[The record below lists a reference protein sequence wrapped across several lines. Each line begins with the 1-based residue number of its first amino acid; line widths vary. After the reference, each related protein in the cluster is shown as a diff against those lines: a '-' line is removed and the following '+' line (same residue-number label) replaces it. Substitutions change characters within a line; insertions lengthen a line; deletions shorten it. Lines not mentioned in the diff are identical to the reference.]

1 MAEFPPRTSEVSV
14 GGGVA
19 DDDGGGAIAFI
30 GLGLMGSR
38 MSGHLLAAGHEM
50 RGYDP
55 DRARLEEFEAKGGV
69 ATASPADAVHGCW
82 AAVLSLPTSDVSREV
97 CLGENGIA
105 TAGVSPLRVY
115 DTTTGRPGDAVE
127 IAAALDEV
135 GVGYSDTT
143 VSGNSEV
150 AEKGE
155 LVVMLGGSEDAY
167 LWGRPIFEAI
177 GRSHHHVGPVGSA
190 SRMKLIVNHALTVH
204 RMALAEA
211 LVVAELAG
219 MDLDTALDVLKDS
232 LAYSKAMDVWGDRM
246 VTGDHEFPYAR
257 LRQSHK
263 DARLIVEHG
272 RELGATMDLARVAEE
287 ALAEGEETGLAD
299 MDNSSV
305 MEVVRRRAG
314 IGRNQTA
321 GPA

>member
-1 MAEFPPRTSEVSV
+1 
-14 GGGVA
+14 
-19 DDDGGGAIAFI
+19 
-30 GLGLMGSR
+30 
-38 MSGHLLAAGHEM
+38 MSGHILAAGHGV

-55 DRARLEEFEAKGGV
+55 DPARRAELEAKGGV
-69 ATASPADAVHGCW
+69 ATGSPAEAVQGCW
-82 AAVLSLPTSDVSREV
+82 AALLSLPTSDVSREV
-97 CLGENGIA
+97 CLGVEGIA
-105 TAGVSPLRVY
+105 GAGVSPLYVY
-115 DTTTGRPGDAVE
+115 DATTGRPGDAVE
-127 IAAALDEV
+127 IADALSAA
-135 GVGYSDTT
+135 GVVYSDST

-150 AEKGE
+150 AERGE
-155 LVVMLGGSEDAY
+155 LVVMVGGSKDAY
-167 LWGRPIFEAI
+167 QRGVPIFEAI

-219 MDLDTALDVLKDS
+219 MDLETTLDVLKDS
-232 LAYSKAMDVWGDRM
+232 LAYSKAMDVWGNQM
-246 VTGDHEFPYAR
+246 VAGDHEHPFAR

-272 RELGATMDLARVAEE
+272 LELGATMDLALVARA

-305 MEVVRRRAG
+305 VEVVRRRAG
-314 IGRNQTA
+314 IGRVK
-321 GPA
+321 

>member
-1 MAEFPPRTSEVSV
+1 MSAPSGAMAV
-14 GGGVA
+14 
-19 DDDGGGAIAFI
+19 I

-38 MSGHLLAAGHEM
+38 MSAHLLAAGYEV

-55 DRARLEEFEAKGGV
+55 DPERATEFEGRGGV
-69 ATASPADAVHGCW
+69 VVGSPAEAMQGSW
-82 AAVLSLPTSDVSREV
+82 AALLSLPTSDVSREV
-97 CLGENGIA
+97 CLGEDGIA
-105 TAGVSPLRVY
+105 GSGVAPLFVY
-115 DTTTGRPGDAVE
+115 DTTTGRPGDALE

-135 GVGYSDTT
+135 GVVYSDTT

-155 LVVMLGGSEDAY
+155 LVVMLGGSEGAY
-167 LWGRPIFEAI
+167 LAGRPIFEAI
-177 GRSHHHVGPVGSA
+177 GRSHHYVGPVGSA

-204 RMALAEA
+204 RMALAES

-246 VTGDHEFPYAR
+246 VAGDHEHPYAR

-272 RELGATMDLARVAEE
+272 LELGATMDLAQVARE
-287 ALAEGEETGLAD
+287 ALAEGEKSGLAD

-305 MEVVRRRAG
+305 AEVVRRRAG
-314 IGRNQTA
+314 IGRVKQ
-321 GPA
+321 GKDQRSSSS

>member
-1 MAEFPPRTSEVSV
+1 MAGSD
-14 GGGVA
+14 VA
-19 DDDGGGAIAFI
+19 VI

-38 MSGHLLAAGHEM
+38 MSGHILSAGHGV

-55 DRARLEEFEAKGGV
+55 DPARSAELEGKGGV
-69 ATASPADAVHGCW
+69 ATGSPAEAVQGCW
-82 AAVLSLPTSDVSREV
+82 AALLSLPTSDVSREV
-97 CLGENGIA
+97 CLGVEGIA
-105 TAGVSPLRVY
+105 GSGVSPLYVY

-127 IAAALDEV
+127 IADALSAA
-135 GVGYSDTT
+135 GVVYSDST

-150 AEKGE
+150 AERGE
-155 LVVMLGGSEDAY
+155 LVVMVGGSKEAY
-167 LWGRPIFEAI
+167 QRGAPLFEAI

-211 LVVAELAG
+211 LVVAELAD
-219 MDLDTALDVLKDS
+219 MDLETTLEVLKDS
-232 LAYSKAMDVWGDRM
+232 LAYSKAMDVWGDQM
-246 VTGDHEFPYAR
+246 VAGDHEHPFAR

-272 RELGATMDLARVAEE
+272 LELGATMDLAQVARA
-287 ALAEGEETGLAD
+287 ALAEGEENGLAD

-305 MEVVRRRAG
+305 AEVVRRRAG
-314 IGRNQTA
+314 IGRVK
-321 GPA
+321 

>member
-1 MAEFPPRTSEVSV
+1 MAAPD
-14 GGGVA
+14 VA
-19 DDDGGGAIAFI
+19 VI

-38 MSGHLLAAGHEM
+38 MSGHILTAGHGV

-55 DRARLEEFEAKGGV
+55 DPARSAELEGKGGV
-69 ATASPADAVHGCW
+69 ATGSPAEAVQGCW
-82 AAVLSLPTSDVSREV
+82 AALLSLPTSDVSREV
-97 CLGENGIA
+97 CLGVEGIA
-105 TAGVSPLRVY
+105 GSGVSPLYVY

-127 IAAALDEV
+127 IADALSGA
-135 GVGYSDTT
+135 GVVYSDST

-150 AEKGE
+150 AERGE
-155 LVVMLGGSEDAY
+155 LVVMVGGSMEAY
-167 LWGRPIFEAI
+167 QRGVPIFEAI

-211 LVVAELAG
+211 LVVAELAD
-219 MDLDTALDVLKDS
+219 MDLETTLDVLKDS
-232 LAYSKAMDVWGDRM
+232 LAYSKAMDVWGNQM
-246 VTGDHEFPYAR
+246 VAGDHEHAFAR

-272 RELGATMDLARVAEE
+272 LELGATMDLAQVARA
-287 ALAEGEETGLAD
+287 ALAEGEENGLAD

-305 MEVVRRRAG
+305 AEVVRRRAG
-314 IGRNQTA
+314 IGRVK
-321 GPA
+321 

>member
-1 MAEFPPRTSEVSV
+1 MSAPSGTMAV
-14 GGGVA
+14 
-19 DDDGGGAIAFI
+19 I

-38 MSGHLLAAGHEM
+38 MSAHLLAAGYEV

-55 DRARLEEFEAKGGV
+55 DPERATEFEGRGGV
-69 ATASPADAVHGCW
+69 VVGSPAEAVQGCC
-82 AAVLSLPTSDVSREV
+82 AALLSLPTSDVSREV
-97 CLGENGIA
+97 CLGEDGIA
-105 TAGVSPLRVY
+105 RSGVAPLFVY
-115 DTTTGRPGDAVE
+115 DTTTGRPGDAIE

-135 GVGYSDTT
+135 GVVYSDTT

-155 LVVMLGGSEDAY
+155 LVVMLGGSEEAY
-167 LWGRPIFEAI
+167 LAGRPIFEAI
-177 GRSHHHVGPVGSA
+177 GRSHHYVGPVGSA

-246 VTGDHEFPYAR
+246 VAGDHEHPYAR

-272 RELGATMDLARVAEE
+272 LELGATMDLAQVARE
-287 ALAEGEETGLAD
+287 ALAEGEESGLAD
-299 MDNSSV
+299 LDNSSV
-305 MEVVRRRAG
+305 AEVVRRRAG
-314 IGRNQTA
+314 IGRVKQ
-321 GPA
+321 GKDQRSSSK

>member
-1 MAEFPPRTSEVSV
+1 MS
-14 GGGVA
+14 
-19 DDDGGGAIAFI
+19 GGAFLSPTNEGERSGESGGAGRGVLAVI

-38 MSGHLLAAGHEM
+38 MAGHLLAAGHQL

-55 DRARLEEFEAKGGV
+55 DPARMAEFEEKGGI
-69 ATASPADAVHGCW
+69 ATGSPSEAVQGCW
-82 AAVLSLPTSDVSREV
+82 AALLSLPTSDVSQEV
-97 CLGENGIA
+97 CLGEDGIGG
-105 TAGVSPLRVY
+105 AGVTDLFVY
-115 DTTTGRPGDAVE
+115 DATTGRPTDAIE
-127 IAAALDEV
+127 IAGTLAHA
-135 GVGYSDTT
+135 GVIYSDTT

-167 LWGRPIFEAI
+167 VRGRPIFEAI

-190 SRMKLIVNHALTVH
+190 SRMKLIVNHALTIH

-211 LVVAELAG
+211 VVVAELAG
-219 MDLDTALDVLKDS
+219 MDLDTTLDVLKDS
-232 LAYSKAMDVWGDRM
+232 LAYSKAMDVWGDQIVR
-246 VTGDHEFPYAR
+246 GDHQYPYAR

-272 RELGATMDLARVAEE
+272 LELGATMDLAQVVRA

-305 MEVVRRRAG
+305 AEVVRRRAG
-314 IGRNQTA
+314 IGRVE
-321 GPA
+321 